1 MENENKIAGGKIKSW
16 GVRYS
21 VPAPVLKRIGLGVGD
36 DVEWSFGERDGK
48 PIAILEKAETK
59 ETKEE

>member
-1 MENENKIAGGKIKSW
+1 MSDENRLSGGKIKSW

-48 PIAILEKAETK
+48 QIAILEKA
-59 ETKEE
+59 KEEDEG